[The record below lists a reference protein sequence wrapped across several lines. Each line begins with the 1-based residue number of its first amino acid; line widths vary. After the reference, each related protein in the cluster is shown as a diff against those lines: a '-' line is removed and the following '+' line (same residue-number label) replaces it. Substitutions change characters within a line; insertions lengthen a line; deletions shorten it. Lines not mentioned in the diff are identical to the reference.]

1 MKSKILVIS
10 AILVC
15 SMFLLSMNALAQTM
29 TLSAWTGKSSY
40 DYPTEDVD
48 IYAEWSVSG
57 GFSHTRCNVTMDV
70 RHKFSTWVDH
80 YTAYYI
86 PGSGG
91 GGDFDVYCGGDS
103 GDAYFEWP
111 SGNGWEST
119 FFVEVTVVA
128 YPGPVDDWAWTND
141 FVLY

>member
-1 MKSKILVIS
+1 
-10 AILVC
+10 
-15 SMFLLSMNALAQTM
+15 M
-29 TLSAWTGKSSY
+29 TLSAWTGSSSY

-48 IYAEWSVSG
+48 IHAEWSVSG
-57 GFSHTRCNVTMDV
+57 GFSHTRCDVTMDV

-91 GGDFDVYCGGDS
+91 GGDFNVYCSGDS
-103 GDAYFEWP
+103 GDADFDWP
-111 SGNGWEST
+111 SGNGRLST
-119 FFVEVTVVA
+119 FYVDVIVVA
-128 YPGPVDDWAWTND
+128 HDGPTEVDDWTVTND